1 MPIAVLLKI
10 PGCTREQYR
19 EVIERVGLAPATL
32 RRPEGLLVHT
42 GGPMDGGWRV
52 FDVWEAREPYER
64 FVAEHVRPAVLA
76 AGVPPFT
83 PQVYPLENMVR

>member
-1 MPIAVLLKI
+1 MPIAVLLEI

-19 EVIERVGLAPATL
+19 EVIQRVGLAPATL

-64 FVAEHVRPAVLA
+64 FVAEHVRPAVQA
-76 AGVPPFT
+76 AGVPAFT
-83 PQVYPLENMVR
+83 PQIYPLENVVT

>member
-1 MPIAVLLKI
+1 VPIAVLLEI
-10 PGCTREQYR
+10 PGCTLEQYR
-19 EVIERVGLAPATL
+19 EVIERVGLAAPAL

-64 FVAEHVRPAVLA
+64 FAAAHVRPAVQA
-76 AGVPPFT
+76 AGVPQFT
-83 PQVYPLENMVR
+83 PQVYPLEKFVA

>member
-1 MPIAVLLKI
+1 MPIAVLLEI
-10 PGCTREQYR
+10 PGCTVEQYR
-19 EVIERVGLAPATL
+19 EVIARVGLAPATL

-52 FDVWEAREPYER
+52 FDVWQAREPYER
-64 FVAEHVRPAVLA
+64 FVAEHVRPAVQA

-83 PQVYPLENMVR
+83 PQIYPLENVVT

>member
-1 MPIAVLLKI
+1 MPIAVLLEI
-10 PGCTREQYR
+10 PGCTLEQYR
-19 EVIERVGLAPATL
+19 DVIERVGLAAPGP

-64 FVAEHVRPAVLA
+64 FVTERVQLAVQA

-83 PQVYPLENMVR
+83 PQVYALDNLVI

>member
-1 MPIAVLLKI
+1 MPIAVLLEI
-10 PGCTREQYR
+10 RGCTLEQYR
-19 EVIERVGLAPATL
+19 DVVERVGLAPPAL

-42 GGPMDGGWRV
+42 GGPMDRGWRV

-64 FVAEHVRPAVLA
+64 FVTEHVQLAVQA

-83 PQVYPLENMVR
+83 PQVYPLDNVVT